1 MGLRT
6 ADDEVRCGRKGDKG
20 PASRADCLC
29 PPARVTLTL
38 MILMPPN
45 RLHLNDDPAT
55 LGTGAKRIRIESATG
70 TDSPFVHRNM
80 LYR

>member
-1 MGLRT
+1 
-6 ADDEVRCGRKGDKG
+6 
-20 PASRADCLC
+20 
-29 PPARVTLTL
+29 